1 MRNEGEVACS
11 CSCGSGCGAGDAR
24 TGLER
29 LGGDWVDF
37 LYNDDG
43 DGAGGGGDSL
53 TCFSF
58 DLISLSV
65 GGVCMRFFCLLLSL
79 WLL

>member
-24 TGLER
+24 TGLGR

-43 DGAGGGGDSL
+43 DAAGGDSL

-58 DLISLSV
+58 GFISLSV
-65 GGVCMRFFCLLLSL
+65 GIICI
-79 WLL
+79 